1 MVLLF
6 IFSFISS
13 FSLFCVNGS
22 QTITTTYT
30 NPSVPILRLQL
41 TTHNITQEQVIS
53 SLEENNLEEFKR
65 LYNLLIKNKSFN
77 FYALALKC
85 RNWQA
90 ISFLLSEKAII
101 THEVMRELLL
111 EAMNNPFL
119 LNELAKYRNSDR
131 QTILHQAVLLLDN
144 ELIKQILFLLPQLI
158 DLQDNRG
165 NTALHLILTSKSLE
179 NEELKNTL
187 KNTLIEFNANTNIKN
202 TNNRTAEQLLI
213 NISNNKNSDK
223 KIENNN
229 LSLKLKPP
237 ISKTAKK
244 NKKHNTK
251 LKAKNTNINPPPSFN
266 ENIEDIQV
274 NPTDIVPHT
283 QDNQYV
289 NFEASLSFDLEGIE
303 DPFANDTLYHISI

>member
-1 MVLLF
+1 MILLF

-41 TTHNITQEQVIS
+41 TTHNITQEQVIA

-65 LYNLLIKNKSFN
+65 LYNLLIRNKSFN
-77 FYALALKC
+77 FYGLALKC

-111 EAMNNPFL
+111 EAMNNPVL
-119 LNELAKYRNSDR
+119 LNELAEYRNSDR

-165 NTALHLILTSKSLE
+165 NTALHLILTNKSLK

-223 KIENNN
+223 NIENNN

-237 ISKTAKK
+237 IPKTAKK

-251 LKAKNTNINPPPSFN
+251 LKATNTNINPLPSFN
-266 ENIEDIQV
+266 ENI
-274 NPTDIVPHT
+274 TDIVFQT

-289 NFEASLSFDLEGIE
+289 NFEAPLSFDLEGIE